1 MNSGNQSGMSLS
13 RDELLGRSGQS
24 TLGRSVFLRLIRDR
38 RAQVEAILH
47 QDGLASLLVRMVCT
61 AAVLLG
67 LYGFVMGL
75 HVGILQGVYSAIKLP
90 LLFLGTLLLCYPALY
105 LLTVLAGMKVG
116 FFKTLALALC
126 ALVMGAMFLSFVAPV
141 SLLFTLG
148 GASHEFLKL
157 FHSVAVLM
165 ACAVMA
171 VYLGREF
178 HDVGEH
184 TDFYP
189 PHATRVLLVWVLVF
203 AFVGG
208 QVAWMLKPF
217 VGDKGRQTQF
227 VRDQLSPTTL
237 YYELKLS
244 AQHVWEKF

>member
-1 MNSGNQSGMSLS
+1 MSLN
-13 RDELLGRSGQS
+13 RDELLGRAGTRPRQ
-24 TLGRSVFLRLIRDR
+24 GSVFLRLIKDR
-38 RAQVEAILH
+38 RAHVEDIL
-47 QDGLASLLVRMVCT
+47 QRGGVSDLLLRLST
-61 AAVLLG
+61 TAVLLLG
-67 LYGFVMGL
+67 CYGFVMGL
-75 HVGILQGVYSAIKLP
+75 HVGFLQGAYSAAKLP
-90 LLFLGTLLLCYPALY
+90 LLFLGTLLLCFPALY

-116 FFKTLALALC
+116 FFKTLTLALS
-126 ALVMGAMFLSFVAPV
+126 ALLVGAMFLSFVAPI

-148 GASHEFLKL
+148 GASREFLTL
-157 FHSVAVLM
+157 FHSTSVL
-165 ACAVMA
+165 CSCLVMA
-171 VYLGREF
+171 VYLGREL

-189 PHATRVLLVWVLVF
+189 PHATRVLVLWVLVF

-217 VGDKGRQTQF
+217 VGDKGRETQF

-244 AQHVWEKF
+244 ARHVWEKF